1 MNRLSAPEHF
11 STILEFAA
19 GIADRGI
26 PLSLVLVE
34 PDAAEDGAE
43 SGGMEAMVG
52 DFSQRVRRSDRCT
65 RLTESRFAALLVDC
79 NRQGAMIFA
88 DRLQTAASGAGR
100 GFTISCGIATWG
112 QDMRSHSDLLESA
125 ERALRRAQ
133 DAGGGGIELHQPVA
147 RD

>member
-26 PLSLVLVE
+26 PISLVLVE
-34 PDAAEDGAE
+34 PDASTGMPE
-43 SGGMEAMVG
+43 SGELDALVG

-65 RLTESRFAALLVDC
+65 RLTDNRFAALLVDC

-88 DRLQTAASGAGR
+88 DRLQMAASGD
-100 GFTISCGIATWG
+100 GFARTISCGIATWG
-112 QDMRSHSDLLESA
+112 RDMSSHTDLLKSA

-133 DAGGGGIELHQPVA
+133 EAGGDGIELHQPGVGG
-147 RD
+147 